1 MPFKSPY
8 TIGIA
13 LGGGGVRGLAN
24 IGVLKAME
32 ESGIKPDVIS
42 GTSMGAIVGALYAD
56 TLSASITE
64 STIREYMSS
73 EEFLKQV
80 QKLGSLSGGTDMDR
94 GFFEKMFDTAKKGYA
109 FYRFMT
115 KDSVVSQ
122 AAFEQIEKLVP
133 DKNFSDLKLRFA
145 CMALDLVS
153 GNTVIFRSGPLR
165 TAIRASSAVPGALPP
180 VGLDGG
186 MYIDGGWAES
196 VPITAVRQLGAHFI
210 IASDVTRDIT
220 AIDAKTE
227 LKNSM
232 DIMLRANDIVRS
244 SMNMLRTKEAD
255 FVIHPEVGDAPWSA
269 FENLDAYIT
278 TGYKAAKMA
287 MPSLKKA
294 ILKFKV
300 TGLLR
305 LFR

>member
-8 TIGIA
+8 RIGIA

-24 IGVLKAME
+24 IGVLRAME
-32 ESGIKPDVIS
+32 ESGIRPDVVS

-56 TLSASITE
+56 TVSASMTE
-64 STIREYMSS
+64 STVRRFLSS
-73 EEFLKQV
+73 EEFLKEV
-80 QKLGSLSGGTDMDR
+80 QKLGSLSGGTEMDM

-122 AAFEQIEKLVP
+122 AALEQIERLVP

-145 CMALDLVS
+145 CIALDLVS
-153 GNTVIFRSGPLR
+153 GNTVMFRSGSLR

-180 VGLDGG
+180 VSMEG
-186 MYIDGGWAES
+186 MLCVDGGWAES
-196 VPITAVRQLGAHFI
+196 VPISAVRQLGAHFI

-220 AIDAKTE
+220 PIDAKTD

-232 DIMLRANDIVRS
+232 DIMIRANDVARS

-269 FENLDAYIT
+269 FENLDAYISA
-278 TGYKAAKMA
+278 GYREAKKA

-300 TGLLR
+300 TGFLRLLR
-305 LFR
+305 